1 MNIFEFAMKME
12 KDGELFYREMV
23 KKTTNKN
30 LKALLTLLADDEVKH
45 YNLLNLMNSQQNP
58 ELVETH
64 VLRETK
70 NIFQKMYED
79 DKVQAFDF
87 QEHKMFEKALEAEEM
102 SEDFYTQKASETG
115 IPYQKSIFLGLAD
128 EEKKHQILLEN
139 LQEFLETPENYIE
152 NAEFNKLFPF

>member
-30 LKALLTLLADDEVKH
+30 LKVLLQLLAEDEVKH

-70 NIFQKMYED
+70 NIIIQ
-79 DKVQAFDF
+79 
-87 QEHKMFEKALEAEEM
+87 L
-102 SEDFYTQKASETG
+102 
-115 IPYQKSIFLGLAD
+115 
-128 EEKKHQILLEN
+128 ILVM
-139 LQEFLETPENYIE
+139 
-152 NAEFNKLFPF
+152 